1 MNFPRSEYERQ
12 RPRFSL
18 KKPGSCQA
26 VEQWLA
32 EAARDEGE
40 RDSGSAAGILE
51 GDYPTDPVAFLQ
63 DLRHKI
69 RVQVASAFEAA
80 LARPLGFLP
89 LSNCFQLFGI
99 DFVLDR
105 RRQLYLLEVNSDP
118 SLPIFGPQLRHNAAE
133 LLYDTVSVG
142 RLLMDACLS
151 RDHREGPPPG
161 LVLPPRFAPVLSIE
175 GCGRAPPS
183 RGLVRRLL
191 AQCGALAAEQ
201 SRAGLR
207 PGAPPAGDRPLAAA
221 VCGAAG
227 GGAAAAD
234 ALRDTGWRLEDGAR
248 APAVRLQ
255 WAEHPDVRWERVMD
269 GELAANHYF
278 DPPRA
283 VAAGE
288 RRAGVPRD
296 SLPPG
301 AGRGGGAARGAV
313 GRARPPDAA
322 DVARVGRRRRLGRAP
337 GIAVALVQ
345 ALGRSAVVARPP
357 ASTAGDRSEQR
368 WRGAPDHRAAARGAP
383 IGGGGG
389 RRLGRRAAA
398 RPRPRR
404 RCPGRASARA
414 PGAPPPR
421 RRLHGV
427 PPRAPDGG
435 GGQPRHHGGG
445 RAGSFSS
452 RGGSSGAGGENG
464 ASGGAQ
470 CVAHCAGG
478 GVDAALRG
486 LRGREAGG
494 AARAAQLLRGVRRC
508 LCRRRVVRLLAPRLH
523 CGGRPPLMGCP
534 RCPRNGFAADLWRRR
549 CHGLSPSR

>member
-1 MNFPRSEYERQ
+1 
-12 RPRFSL
+12 
-18 KKPGSCQA
+18 
-26 VEQWLA
+26 
-32 EAARDEGE
+32 
-40 RDSGSAAGILE
+40 
-51 GDYPTDPVAFLQ
+51 
-63 DLRHKI
+63 
-69 RVQVASAFEAA
+69 
-80 LARPLGFLP
+80 
-89 LSNCFQLFGI
+89 
-99 DFVLDR
+99 
-105 RRQLYLLEVNSDP
+105 
-118 SLPIFGPQLRHNAAE
+118 
-133 LLYDTVSVG
+133 
-142 RLLMDACLS
+142 MDACLS
-151 RDHREGPPPG
+151 RDHREGDVRRRTWFGNREILSLYSHTTNSQQNLPACGWRCYIRKARDVRETRLRAASSAGSTSAAGQTTEAERHGRGVVLLGKGEPLAG
-161 LVLPPRFAPVLSIE
+161 LSLLVPTAPRRPSARPRLAAQI
-175 GCGRAPPS
+175 RAGALH
-183 RGLVRRLL
+183 RGLRASPAQQGLGQAPARSMRR
-191 AQCGALAAEQ
+191 ARRGAEPRRAA
-201 SRAGLR
+201 SRRSAGGR
-207 PGAPPAGDRPLAAA
+207 PPAGRRRLRGRGRRRGRRRRAAGHGVAPRGRRPRPGREAA
-221 VCGAAG
+221 V
-227 GGAAAAD
+227 GGASGRPVGEGHGRRARRQPL
-234 ALRDTGWRLEDGAR
+234 LR
-248 APAVRLQ
+248 
-255 WAEHPDVRWERVMD
+255 
-269 GELAANHYF
+269 
-278 DPPRA
+278 PPRA